1 MCYTDKDVNYPI
13 LYRDSGM
20 EFNMYIQE
28 SQLMQL
34 LERSVSA
41 YHTVEETEKR
51 LQKAGFQEL
60 SGESWNTN

>member
-41 YHTVEETEKR
+41 YHTVEET
-51 LQKAGFQEL
+51 
-60 SGESWNTN
+60 